1 MSAAIHKGRR
11 FIVWGA
17 VLGIAVLI
25 YWVGI
30 RLSRPIEY
38 RHGAVR
44 VSETTTG
51 VLIQLPNFSLVH
63 DLQCFSS
70 GRPKHIVSPS
80 WAATQEVWLEDKD
93 CMVVVRSFT
102 YDRGSAERVMQRWVS
117 DLTSGRSLTR
127 ERATVS
133 NHPALKL
140 SAPGTLYLFV
150 VWDDA
155 KLLEL
160 QADGC
165 RDQEHQR
172 CLRKLID
179 SLELR

>member
-1 MSAAIHKGRR
+1 MSAAIRRR

-17 VLGIAVLI
+17 VLGIAILLY

-38 RHGAVR
+38 RRGAVR

-51 VLIQLPNFSLVH
+51 FLIHLPNFSVVH

-70 GRPKHIVSPS
+70 GWPKHIVSPS
-80 WAATQEVWLEDKD
+80 WAATQEVWLEDRD
-93 CMVVVRSFT
+93 CRVVVRSFT
-102 YDRGSAERVMQRWVS
+102 YNRGSAERVMQRWVS
-117 DLTSGRSLTR
+117 DLTRDRSLIR
-127 ERATVS
+127 EHTMVS
-133 NHPALKL
+133 HHPALKL

-165 RDQEHQR
+165 RDEERQR
-172 CLRKLID
+172 CLRNLID